1 MNKDKVED
9 ILVLV
14 TSVLVC
20 VCIAVMGVGGYLQDG
35 DIAIGAMLAAVV
47 ITLIYS
53 FITMV
58 MMEW

>member
-20 VCIAVMGVGGYLQDG
+20 VGLIGMCVGIYLDSG
-35 DIAIGAMLAAVV
+35 DIVIWSMFAAVV
-47 ITLIYS
+47 VTLVYS
-53 FITMV
+53 LIMSV
-58 MMEW
+58 LD